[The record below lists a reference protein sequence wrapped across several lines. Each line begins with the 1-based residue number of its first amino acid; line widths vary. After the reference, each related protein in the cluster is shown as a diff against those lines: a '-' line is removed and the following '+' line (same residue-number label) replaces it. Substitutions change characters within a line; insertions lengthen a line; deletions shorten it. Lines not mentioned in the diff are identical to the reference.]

1 MNNSL
6 KVILSIIFAALL
18 LLSGCEVKESGPTDG
33 EETEGGTVTITGQVV
48 ESSSGNP
55 INNALVKVTDFVNE
69 NGGATNSSGMYSVTL
84 DIDKNKEVFI
94 VVSLTGYSADTT
106 SVFATIDAS
115 VQAPLVQ
122 LKQESGTG
130 QTPSGGAAS
139 VYLYEQSSESIGVKE
154 SGSIQTAQ
162 IIFEVQD
169 SNGVHIDL
177 DNQETV
183 QFTLGNSP
191 GGGEYLHPSSV
202 KTNALGRASVTLN
215 TGFTA
220 GVVQVIAEIT
230 KGNETI
236 RSKPVLIAIHGGL
249 PDDGHF
255 HVASEKLN
263 YPALGI
269 IGYDIGFTAY
279 VGDKFS
285 NPVRPGTAVYFET
298 TSGIIEG
305 SNLTSDL
312 GTANV
317 TLLTQPWPEL
327 PMNDPDYPNL
337 GKGFFKVTAKTANE
351 NYDQILTKT
360 VRLQSGQPFI
370 SQVSPS
376 TFNLANGGSQS
387 FSFNVADLN
396 NNPIASGN
404 TISVSVASGDIEVS
418 GDISIRMPDVLAG
431 MTTFYFTVSDSK
443 SDEDKPQTA
452 SVTISSAG
460 PNGDASFS
468 ITGTSR

>member
-6 KVILSIIFAALL
+6 KVIFSIIFAALL

-230 KGNETI
+230 RGNETI

-249 PDDGHF
+249 PDLGHF
-255 HVASEKLN
+255 GVASDRLN
-263 YPALGI
+263 YPAWGV
-269 IGYDIGFTAY
+269 IGYDIDFTAY

-285 NPVRPGTAVYFET
+285 NPVRPQTAVYFET

-305 SNLTSDL
+305 SELTTDI
-312 GTANV
+312 GTATV
-317 TLLTQPWPEL
+317 KLLSQPF
-327 PMNDPDYPNL
+327 PNYIS
-337 GKGFFKVTAKTANE
+337 GIYNRPGFFKVTARTANE
-351 NYDQILTKT
+351 DYQPIETAT
-360 VRLQSGQPFI
+360 VRLQSGQSII
-370 SQVSPS
+370 SNVTPQ
-376 TFNLANGGSQS
+376 TFDIANGGAQS
-387 FSFNVADLN
+387 FAFYVADIN
-396 NNPIASGN
+396 DNPIASGN
-404 TISVSVASGDIEVS
+404 TISVEVTS
-418 GDISIRMPDVLAG
+418 GDISVAGDVSINMPDTQFG
-431 MTTFYFTVSDSK
+431 NKQYYFTIADK
-443 SDEDKPQTA
+443 DSDEEKIQTS
-452 SVTISSAG
+452 SVTIKSSG
-460 PNGDASFS
+460 ENGDASFS